1 MDKDIMLHHI
11 NNILFILPE
20 NKGKYDEFIALGL
33 KKIQELIEGDVN
45 NG

>member
-20 NKGKYDEFIALGL
+20 NEGKYDEFIAIGL
-33 KKIQELIEGDVN
+33 RKIQELIERGAN